1 MPVSDHLAFPLLR
14 AFGQLEYELKQRS
27 GLLRADRYGNAM
39 VDWGAVKAA
48 IAALPAGSFQARLSE
63 RTLDKMLG
71 GARNRP
77 RVQIVEEVHGRPAPH
92 FVVQDLDRDDARALV
107 ELPNGC
113 GTISSTAARKTL
125 GNSRSMAMTTNGGR
139 RRWMCPK
146 RFWIWWTGE
155 CSGQRAASLFR
166 A

>member
-1 MPVSDHLAFPLLR
+1 RSSSSRRRFENSSSIRHPSPFRDFGEILSRAKPPAGQAGYDAAMPVSDHLAFPLLR

-113 GTISSTAARKTL
+113 GTI
-125 GNSRSMAMTTNGGR
+125 
-139 RRWMCPK
+139 
-146 RFWIWWTGE
+146 
-155 CSGQRAASLFR
+155 
-166 A
+166 